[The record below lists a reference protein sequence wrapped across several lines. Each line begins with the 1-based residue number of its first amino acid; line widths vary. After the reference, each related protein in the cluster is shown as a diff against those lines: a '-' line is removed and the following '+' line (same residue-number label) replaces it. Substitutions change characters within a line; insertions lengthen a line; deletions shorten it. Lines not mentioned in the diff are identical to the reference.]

1 MRDLWSGT
9 YKEPAC
15 WAETAERLIALA
27 GLQAGASVLD
37 VGTGYGGTLFRVV
50 DRVGDTGRVVSID
63 VDDDCIEWTRSE
75 IAKRGIPSGK
85 VLWMNARAMEFADAS
100 FDAVVAGLV
109 GLDQDYDFDAGK
121 PIAGAPMLREVFRVL
136 KPRGHLSI
144 SDWLWQD
151 DNEWMGELVRRYL
164 HGCRKRGYSRGT
176 TEGQIDLLAGVGFE
190 DMRVMTI
197 EGRYTFDDPAEWMAV
212 LRPQWSGELDQVRAQ
227 PDVLRAFEGDAF
239 SLLAK
244 HVDEDG
250 KIAYARPTAFVTA
263 RKPGLD

>member
-1 MRDLWSGT
+1 MRDLWSGV

-15 WAETAERLIALA
+15 WAATAERLIAVAELRS
-27 GLQAGASVLD
+27 GAAILD
-37 VGTGYGGTLFRVV
+37 VGTGYGGTLFRALGP
-50 DRVGDTGRVVSID
+50 VGATGRVVSID
-63 VDDDCIEWTRSE
+63 VNESCTEWTRNE
-75 IAKRGIPSGK
+75 ITKRGITNAE
-85 VLWMNARAMEFADAS
+85 VLQMNAHAMVFADAS
-100 FDAVVAGLV
+100 FDAVMAGLV
-109 GLDQDYDFDAGK
+109 GLDEDYDFDAGR
-121 PIAGAPMLREVFRVL
+121 PIAGAPMIREIFRVL
-136 KPRGHLSI
+136 KPGGRLSI

-151 DNEWMGELVRRYL
+151 DNEWMGEIVRRYL
-164 HGCRKRGYSRGT
+164 PGCRKRGYSRGT
-176 TEGQIDLLAGVGFE
+176 TEGQIDLLVGVGFE